1 MPTWETACWPYPEQ
15 TDARLRLGSGVGLS
29 SITEF
34 SFNLSLTRCI
44 KNTGQ
49 QERHPATSSSQSDSD
64 TPTSC
69 LSQVFA
75 LKNPVLRTT
84 EQVLTSLGWPHFAP
98 SLNLPWLAPLSFL
111 FPTNKPCSLALD
123 VSVWFFGRLRPNS
136 EKGEGIK
143 QRKKRLTDP
152 DNMVIAR
159 GKGGWGKIEDTP
171 G

>member
-1 MPTWETACWPYPEQ
+1 MYKLNLFSFEMLLNRLGRPRRNGKPPGRKTVLWETVAWETACWPYPGQ

-111 FPTNKPCSLALD
+111 FSANKPCSLAHCVRL
-123 VSVWFFGRLRPNS
+123 VSW
-136 EKGEGIK
+136 
-143 QRKKRLTDP
+143 
-152 DNMVIAR
+152 A
-159 GKGGWGKIEDTP
+159 TP
-171 G
+171 T